1 MSGRFDSRHPLIG
14 LMDEFHRLG
23 GRLKSAFA
31 EARRGVD
38 LGESEML
45 VLTAVVEGERAPT
58 VSQIGRSLGQPRQIV
73 QRAANALVVAGLI
86 ETAPNPDHKRAPLLV
101 ATEAGTA
108 LKRQA
113 DARAAA
119 IAEALSAGLD
129 LDAACRLSDGL
140 RAFRQQ
146 LEAQLRAGGA
156 DAARFKGEN

>member
-31 EARRGVD
+31 EARRDVD

-73 QRAANALVVAGLI
+73 QRAANALVAAGLI
-86 ETAPNPDHKRAPLLV
+86 KTAPNPDHKRAPLLA
-101 ATEAGTA
+101 ATAAGTA

-113 DARAAA
+113 DARAET

-140 RAFRQQ
+140 RAFRQE

-156 DAARFKGEN
+156 DAARPKGDI

>member
-31 EARRGVD
+31 EARRDVD

-73 QRAANALVVAGLI
+73 QRAANALVAAGLL
-86 ETAPNPDHKRAPLLV
+86 ETAPNPDHKRAPLLT
-101 ATEAGTA
+101 ATAAGTA

-113 DARAAA
+113 DARAET

-146 LEAQLRAGGA
+146 LEAQLRTGGA
-156 DAARFKGEN
+156 DAARSKGDT

>member
-31 EARRGVD
+31 EARREVD

-45 VLTAVVEGERAPT
+45 VLNAVVEGERAPT

-73 QRAANALVVAGLI
+73 QRAANALVASGLI
-86 ETAPNPDHKRAPLLV
+86 EAVPNPDHKRASLLA

-113 DARAAA
+113 DARGDA

-140 RAFRQQ
+140 RALRQQ

-156 DAARFKGEN
+156 DAARSKGEN

>member
-31 EARRGVD
+31 EARRDVD

-73 QRAANALVVAGLI
+73 QRAANALVAAGLI
-86 ETAPNPDHKRAPLLV
+86 ETAPNPDHKRAPLLA
-101 ATEAGTA
+101 ATAAGTA

-113 DARAAA
+113 DARAQT

-140 RAFRQQ
+140 RAFRQE
-146 LEAQLRAGGA
+146 LEAQLRASGA
-156 DAARFKGEN
+156 EAARPKGDT

>member
-73 QRAANALVVAGLI
+73 QRAANALVAAGLI
-86 ETAPNPDHKRAPLLV
+86 ETAPNPDHKRAPLLT
-101 ATEAGTA
+101 ATAVGTA

-156 DAARFKGEN
+156 DAARPKGDT

>member
-31 EARRGVD
+31 DARRGVE

-45 VLTAVVEGERAPT
+45 VLTAVVDAERAPT

-73 QRAANALVVAGLI
+73 QRAANALVASGLI
-86 ETAPNPDHKRAPLLV
+86 GTAPNPDHKRAPLLLP
-101 ATEAGTA
+101 TDEGTA

-113 DARAAA
+113 DARAEA
-119 IAEALSAGLD
+119 IAEALSVGLD
-129 LDAACRLSDGL
+129 LEAACALSDGL
-140 RAFRQQ
+140 RAFRHK
-146 LEAQLRAGGA
+146 LEAQLRAGQTTG
-156 DAARFKGEN
+156 DNS